1 MDVPYLWPALPTK
14 AKKVGEP
21 SFRPT
26 HFPSRARGPSSNLY
40 KSSTW
45 ASNSL
50 DCASKKQWRGH
61 LSVTRASVQ
70 VDQILSEVNDAS

>member
-1 MDVPYLWPALPTK
+1 MDVPYLWPVLPTK
-14 AKKVGEP
+14 AEKVEEP

-26 HFPSRARGPSSNLY
+26 HFPSRARRLSFNLY

-45 ASNSL
+45 ASNGL
-50 DCASKKQWRGH
+50 DYASENQGRGH